1 MAGNPNWKPGKS
13 GNPSGRPKEFPE
25 IRDLAREH
33 GPAAI
38 AKLVEFL
45 HGEDLK
51 LAKAAADSLLDRG
64 FGKPS
69 QSVDTTVA
77 NPDGTNFTGIVINPV
92 RPA

>member
-1 MAGNPNWKPGKS
+1 MAGNPNWKPGAS
-13 GNPSGRPKEFPE
+13 GNPGGRPKEYAE
-25 IRDLAREH
+25 IKELAREH

-45 HGEDLK
+45 HGDDHK

-69 QSVDTTVA
+69 QSVDATLA
-77 NPDGTNFTGIVINPV
+77 NPDGSNIVGIVVNPV
-92 RPA
+92 QVV